1 MTAVLVLRPLQR
13 TSCVPRILEGP
24 PATQRKTRC
33 SSWKL
38 PSASSSPLKLY
49 ISGGTG
55 SRERGSWESLEGF
68 VVVTAPQS
76 ADIILGYSEETAIVP
91 GQLVARLDGDVCLVS
106 KIDLCRLA
114 RGQSWF
120 PPTVDIRQEVAELLC
135 EENCVVHSWYV
146 LLPGERGSPIQPR
159 VARNKVE
166 LVRWAEVGPCVASQ
180 CEYNLLLELFSCYTL
195 YYSTLLPWQHLRM
208 YKGLLLLQ
216 FTL

>member
-1 MTAVLVLRPLQR
+1 MTFVLVFRPLQR
-13 TSCVPRILEGP
+13 TSCVPSIPERL
-24 PATQRKTRC
+24 PATQRKTRQ

-106 KIDLCRLA
+106 KTELCRLA

-120 PPTVDIRQEVAELLC
+120 PPTVDIRQEVVELLC
-135 EENCVVHSWYV
+135 EEDCVVRSWYV

-159 VARNKVE
+159 VTRNKAEV
-166 LVRWAEVGPCVASQ
+166 VRWAEVGPCVASQ
-180 CEYNLLLELFSCYTL
+180 CECNCFPAIHDQ
-195 YYSTLLPWQHLRM
+195 YSSLLPWQHLRM

-216 FTL
+216 FIL